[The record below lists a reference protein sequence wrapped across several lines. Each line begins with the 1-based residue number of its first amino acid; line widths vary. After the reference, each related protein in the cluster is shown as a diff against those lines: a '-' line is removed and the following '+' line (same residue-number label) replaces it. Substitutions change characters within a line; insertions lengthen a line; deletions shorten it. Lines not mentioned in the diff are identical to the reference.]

1 MEIETVP
8 RTTMNKDSITYRLL
22 RGYLI
27 GFALAGSLIA
37 LPQVGTIAQLFL
49 GLAAGV
55 VGWTWYKEKRRE

>member
-1 MEIETVP
+1 
-8 RTTMNKDSITYRLL
+8 MNKDSITYRLL